1 MDRSDLNRQIVR
13 SSTCELSIPELDL
26 TLPPTSR
33 GQLTTV
39 EGLIRDIV
47 ADLSLDQPLR
57 KIQDEESY
65 KKIQTLID
73 KMTEILGDDE
83 EGSEDKA
90 RASEST
96 APMPQFTVKLD
107 DPAGNSFIEFVGSIS
122 DPKWNLRTYH
132 RTLEQ
137 NIALGLVNP
146 DDENVRMAAM
156 KQAMANAEGDVTNEP
171 ISDEEVFAFPGICS
185 SCGHPI
191 TTYMKKVNIPY
202 FKVRQT
208 VQDLRIA
215 LIHLTG
221 YPNHVDQ
228 L

>member
-1 MDRSDLNRQIVR
+1 MR